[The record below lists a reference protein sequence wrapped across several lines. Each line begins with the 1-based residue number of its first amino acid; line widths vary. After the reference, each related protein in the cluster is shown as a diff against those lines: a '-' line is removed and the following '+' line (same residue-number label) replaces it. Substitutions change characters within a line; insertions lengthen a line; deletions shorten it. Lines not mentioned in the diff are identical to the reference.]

1 MKYGQEGGY
10 GSVPKRKRGWIVV
23 VVMLVLVALGVGG
36 FYCYKQF
43 FAKNAMEVLMY
54 SVFDYLEASIE
65 SSDYDSVT
73 YDFEVQMN
81 LQSSDAKDNEILAIF
96 NKLDFSGSYGIDF
109 DQSIM
114 SVDFRSNYDDKD
126 LFDFSVYMEYGRGYI
141 YLDGLYDKYI
151 DTSIDNYSEM
161 FERNI
166 DDYKYLIVGIRN
178 AMESSLKD
186 EYYIIENV
194 SIDGKKLEKTT
205 LDLTGDNYQEW
216 NKNFTNLLLTDS
228 NFMDSYAKVFDI
240 DLEEAKK
247 ELEDTLEED
256 KDYEGE
262 QFVLYMKGLEF
273 VKFELISEDSRVVV
287 SASDKNKYN
296 YQLFE
301 AGVEYGSGSVEM
313 ASKDNDSMKV
323 ICYDNEEEMG
333 IELIFKIS
341 TKKNS
346 RVDRKDVS
354 NSISSDNISDED
366 IAAIY
371 SKLMENEGI
380 GKIIEE
386 ISTLFGY
393 EDNEENSFI
402 VASQRIRYTFFVY
415 IFLYRLNYLVN
426 ISNI

>member
-43 FAKNAMEVLMY
+43 FAKNAMEVLICSM
-54 SVFDYLEASIE
+54 FDYLESGIE
-65 SSDYDSVT
+65 NSDFDSVA

-81 LQSSDAKDNEILAIF
+81 FQSSDAWDNELLAIF

-109 DQSIM
+109 AQSIM

-126 LFDFSVYMEYGRGYI
+126 LFDFSVYTEYGRGYI

-166 DDYKYLIVGIRN
+166 DDYKYLIVGIKN
-178 AMESSLKD
+178 AMEGSIKD
-186 EYYIIENV
+186 EYYIVEDV
-194 SIDGKKLEKTT
+194 SVNGDNLEKTT

-216 NKNFTNLLLTDS
+216 NKNFTNLLLADS

-247 ELEDTLEED
+247 ELEDMLEED
-256 KDYEGE
+256 KDYDGE
-262 QFVLYMKGLEF
+262 QFVLYTKRLEF
-273 VKFELISEDSRVVV
+273 VKFELISEETRIVV
-287 SASDKNKYN
+287 SADGDNKYT

-301 AGVEYGSGSVEM
+301 AGVEYGSGSIEM
-313 ASKDNDSMKV
+313 ASKDNDSMK
-323 ICYDNEEEMG
+323 IIYYDNEEEMG

-346 RVDRKDVS
+346 QVDRKDVS
-354 NSISSDNISDED
+354 NSISIDNISDED

-380 GKIIEE
+380 VKIIEE
-386 ISTLFGY
+386 VSVLFGY
-393 EDNEENSFI
+393 EDNGENSFG
-402 VASQRIRYTFFVY
+402 V
-415 IFLYRLNYLVN
+415 
-426 ISNI
+426 IS

>member
-10 GSVPKRKRGWIVV
+10 GSVPKRKRGGLIVV
-23 VVMLVLVALGVGG
+23 IILFFIALGIGG

-43 FAKNAMEVLMY
+43 FAKNAMEVLIY
-54 SVFDYLEASIE
+54 SMFDYLESGIE
-65 SSDYDSVT
+65 NSDFDSVA

-81 LQSSDAKDNEILAIF
+81 FQSSDAGDNELLAIF

-109 DQSIM
+109 AQSIM

-126 LFDFSVYMEYGRGYI
+126 LFDFSVYTEYGRGYI

-166 DDYKYLIVGIRN
+166 DDYKYLIVGIKN
-178 AMESSLKD
+178 AMEGSIKD
-186 EYYIIENV
+186 EYYIVEDV
-194 SIDGKKLEKTT
+194 SVNGDNLEKTT

-216 NKNFTNLLLTDS
+216 NKNFTNLLLADS

-247 ELEDTLEED
+247 ELEDMLEED
-256 KDYEGE
+256 KDYDGE
-262 QFVLYMKGLEF
+262 QFVLYTKRLEF
-273 VKFELISEDSRVVV
+273 VKFELISEETRIVV
-287 SASDKNKYN
+287 SADGDNKYT

-301 AGVEYGSGSVEM
+301 AGVEYGSGSIEM
-313 ASKDNDSMKV
+313 ASKDNDSMK
-323 ICYDNEEEMG
+323 IIYYDNEEEMG

-346 RVDRKDVS
+346 QVDRKDVS
-354 NSISSDNISDED
+354 NSISIDNISDED

-380 GKIIEE
+380 VKIIEE
-386 ISTLFGY
+386 VSVLFGY
-393 EDNEENSFI
+393 EDNEENSFG
-402 VASQRIRYTFFVY
+402 VTS
-415 IFLYRLNYLVN
+415 
-426 ISNI
+426 